1 MPNSY
6 TIQLS
11 PAAAAMVRRAM
22 QANDVDRHKA
32 VNEIIISWARTDEV
46 MAQWLQ
52 EYVTDAV
59 NAERLMNRHVDTA
72 ALARELTDYQ
82 EGNND

>member
-11 PAAAAMVRRAM
+11 PAAAAMVRRTM
-22 QANDVDRHKA
+22 REHNVSRHKA
-32 VNEIIISWARTDEV
+32 VNEIIISWARTDPV
-46 MAQWLQ
+46 MGQWLK
-52 EYVTDAV
+52 EYLTDAT
-59 NAERLMNRHVDTA
+59 NAERLMNPHVDTA